1 MKSQYPS
8 SKSQSNNPSG
18 KQNETIRLNKFLS
31 NAGLCSRREADTH
44 IEMGLVHVNGKI
56 ITEMGYQVKPTD
68 EVKFDGARV
77 QQTPPVYLLLNKPKG
92 FVATSQGGK
101 IVKYVQDLIRSA
113 VKTKVPPVG
122 DMGRPMTGLLFF
134 TNDEVLRKK
143 LNNSKSIPMIYQ
155 VLLDKNV
162 TSEMMKQLKEGQV
175 VFEKKQ
181 KINEISHM
189 DGKSK
194 KEVGIEVHSLS
205 PAIIVKLF
213 AAVGCKVV
221 LLDRVTY
228 AGLTKKELP
237 RGNWRR
243 LNTKEIGFLKMLS

>member
-1 MKSQYPS
+1 MKSE
-8 SKSQSNNPSG
+8 NNSPKPHFKNSLD
-18 KQNETIRLNKFLS
+18 KQNETVRLNKFLS
-31 NAGLCSRREADTH
+31 NAGLCSRREADSH

-68 EVKFDGARV
+68 EVKFDGSRV

-101 IVKYVQDLIRSA
+101 IVKSVQDLIRSA

-143 LNNSKSIPMIYQ
+143 LSNSKSIPMIYQ

-162 TSEMMKQLKEGQV
+162 TSEMMKHLKEGQV

-181 KINEISHM
+181 KLNAISHM

-221 LLDRVTY
+221 LLDRITY

>member
-1 MKSQYPS
+1 MKSENNSLKPHFKNS
-8 SKSQSNNPSG
+8 LEKQS
-18 KQNETIRLNKFLS
+18 ETVRLNKFLS
-31 NAGLCSRREADTH
+31 NAGLCSRREADSH

-68 EVKFDGARV
+68 EVKFDGSRV

-101 IVKYVQDLIRSA
+101 IVKSVQDLIRSA

-143 LNNSKSIPMIYQ
+143 LSNSKSIPMIYQ

-162 TSEMMKQLKEGQV
+162 TSEMMKHLKEGQV

-181 KINEISHM
+181 KLNAISHM

>member
-1 MKSQYPS
+1 
-8 SKSQSNNPSG
+8 
-18 KQNETIRLNKFLS
+18 
-31 NAGLCSRREADTH
+31 
-44 IEMGLVHVNGKI
+44 MGLVHVNGKI

-68 EVKFDGARV
+68 EVKFDGSRV
-77 QQTPPVYLLLNKPKG
+77 QQTPPAYLLLNKPKG

-101 IVKYVQDLIRSA
+101 IVKSVQDLIRSA

-143 LNNSKSIPMIYQ
+143 LSNSKSIPMIYQ

-162 TSEMMKQLKEGQV
+162 TSEMMKHLKEGQV

-181 KINEISHM
+181 KLNAISHM

-213 AAVGCKVV
+213 AAVGYKVV
-221 LLDRVTY
+221 LLDRITY

>member
-1 MKSQYPS
+1 MKSENNSPKPHFKNS
-8 SKSQSNNPSG
+8 SD
-18 KQNETIRLNKFLS
+18 KQNETVRLNKFLS
-31 NAGLCSRREADTH
+31 NAGLCSRREADSH

-56 ITEMGYQVKPTD
+56 ITEMGYQVKPID
-68 EVKFDGARV
+68 EVKFDGSRV

-101 IVKYVQDLIRSA
+101 IVKSVQDLIRSA
-113 VKTKVPPVG
+113 VKTKVPPLG

-143 LNNSKSIPMIYQ
+143 LSNSKSIPMIYQ

-162 TSEMMKQLKEGQV
+162 TSAMMKHLKEGQI

-181 KINEISHM
+181 KFNAISHM

>member
-1 MKSQYPS
+1 
-8 SKSQSNNPSG
+8 
-18 KQNETIRLNKFLS
+18 
-31 NAGLCSRREADTH
+31 
-44 IEMGLVHVNGKI
+44 
-56 ITEMGYQVKPTD
+56 MGYQVKPTD
-68 EVKFDGARV
+68 EVKFDGSRV

-92 FVATSQGGK
+92 FLATSQGGK
-101 IVKYVQDLIRSA
+101 IVKSVQDLIRSA

-143 LNNSKSIPMIYQ
+143 LSNSKSISMIYQ

-162 TSEMMKQLKEGQV
+162 TSAMMKHLKEGQI

-181 KINEISHM
+181 KFNAINHM

-228 AGLTKKELP
+228 AGLTKKEQLANRIYKNTGLMTDDVLP
-237 RGNWRR
+237 VLPGAA
-243 LNTKEIGFLKMLS
+243 EIIEDYGIFSPVKPVHTEEE

>member
-1 MKSQYPS
+1 
-8 SKSQSNNPSG
+8 
-18 KQNETIRLNKFLS
+18 
-31 NAGLCSRREADTH
+31 
-44 IEMGLVHVNGKI
+44 
-56 ITEMGYQVKPTD
+56 
-68 EVKFDGARV
+68 VKFDGSRV
-77 QQTPPVYLLLNKPKG
+77 QQTPPAYLLLNKPKG

-101 IVKYVQDLIRSA
+101 IVKSVQDLIRSA

-143 LNNSKSIPMIYQ
+143 LSNSKSIPMIYQ

-162 TSEMMKQLKEGQV
+162 TSEMMKHLKEGQV

-181 KINEISHM
+181 KLNAISHM

-221 LLDRVTY
+221 LLDRITY

>member
-1 MKSQYPS
+1 MKSENNSPKPHFKNS
-8 SKSQSNNPSG
+8 SD
-18 KQNETIRLNKFLS
+18 KQNETVRLNKFLS
-31 NAGLCSRREADTH
+31 NAGLCSRREADSH

-68 EVKFDGARV
+68 EVKFDGSRV

-101 IVKYVQDLIRSA
+101 IVKSVQDLIRSA

-143 LNNSKSIPMIYQ
+143 LSNSKSIPMIYQ

-162 TSEMMKQLKEGQV
+162 TSEMMKHLKEGQV

-181 KINEISHM
+181 KLNANNSAEIAL
-189 DGKSK
+189 
-194 KEVGIEVHSLS
+194 I
-205 PAIIVKLF
+205 AIRC
-213 AAVGCKVV
+213 G
-221 LLDRVTY
+221 LL
-228 AGLTKKELP
+228 EP
-237 RGNWRR
+237 
-243 LNTKEIGFLKMLS
+243 